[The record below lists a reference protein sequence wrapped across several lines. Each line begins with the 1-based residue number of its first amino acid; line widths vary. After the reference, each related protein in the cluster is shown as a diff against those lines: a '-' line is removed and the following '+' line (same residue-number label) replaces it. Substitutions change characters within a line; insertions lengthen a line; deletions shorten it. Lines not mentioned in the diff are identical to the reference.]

1 MPDKVQVLGVYTLKG
16 LGGVHL
22 IEVLIH
28 AKPSEFDVGDFT
40 QADSGLPESNWQAA
54 YDELYLS
61 ADGTL
66 VIGTDVDLP
75 EEDSAPTR
83 LLFSFD
89 SLKQKHSLITPFGKV
104 PLPGPELLPDR
115 LKPIVT
121 GE

>member
-16 LGGVHL
+16 LRGVHL
-22 IEVLIH
+22 IEVLIQ
-28 AKPSEFDVGDFT
+28 AKPSQFDVGNFT
-40 QADSGLPESNWQAA
+40 QADPGLPELNWQAA

-66 VIGTDVDLP
+66 VIGTDADLP

-89 SLKQKHSLITPFGKV
+89 SLKLKQHLITPFGKV

-115 LKPIVT
+115 IKLIVA

>member
-16 LGGVHL
+16 SGAVRL
-22 IEVLIH
+22 IEVLIL

-89 SLKQKHSLITPFGKV
+89 SLKVKQPLITPFGKV

-115 LKPIVT
+115 LKSIVT